1 MSDPKT
7 GQTWRSEA
15 GRTVK
20 ILGTDRGN
28 VHVEVER
35 TVSKNDKQQ
44 TEVRKRT
51 VPKKLWSFFARS
63 YTLEG

>member
-20 ILGTDRGN
+20 ILSTDRGN

-35 TVSKNDKQQ
+35 IISKNDKQQ

-51 VPKKLWSFFARS
+51 VPKKLWSFFACS